1 MRPWLENIEP
11 FNEAPLLPL
20 LIGDE
25 EAGYLTEEE
34 FTAAKAKIAGIG
46 VF

>member
-1 MRPWLENIEP
+1 
-11 FNEAPLLPL
+11 L

-34 FTAAKAKIAGIG
+34 YTAAKAKIVGIG
-46 VF
+46 GF